1 MMMTT
6 MTGACRLE
14 MTRARL
20 SVRVREGMTMM
31 TDVRR
36 ALDMPTTI
44 DVPCGRGTRKG
55 GLLLLARG
63 VTTMTTA
70 AAPAAMAVGSAT
82 PRATRRPRV
91 AAGKSAAAPATGMT
105 TTTVAIRV
113 RGVTTMTRTAAIR
126 ARGVTM
132 MTTAAALAAMA
143 VGSATPRATRR
154 TRVGVRKR
162 AAAPA
167 IGMTMTTTGD
177 MPARG

>member
-14 MTRARL
+14 KTRAGL
-20 SVRVREGMTMM
+20 SGRVREGMTMM

-36 ALDMPTTI
+36 ALDTPTTI
-44 DVPCGRGTRKG
+44 GVPCGRGTRKG
-55 GLLLLARG
+55 GLLPLARG
-63 VTTMTTA
+63 VTTMTTG

-91 AAGKSAAAPATGMT
+91 
-105 TTTVAIRV
+105 
-113 RGVTTMTRTAAIR
+113 GV
-126 ARGVTM
+126 G
-132 MTTAAALAAMA
+132 
-143 VGSATPRATRR
+143 
-154 TRVGVRKR
+154 KR